1 MSNFLGS
8 DQKWWFYLIV
18 LVVIIALF
26 SQGEENI
33 DISKKESKH
42 LSCHRQKDYF
52 YYHGIQHALCG
63 KTNDFGFIYF
73 TPKRILVI
81 QMQ

>member
-1 MSNFLGS
+1 MKFEIENTSKGYTLCEKFSDLLIILG
-8 DQKWWFYLIV
+8 
-18 LVVIIALF
+18 
-26 SQGEENI
+26 NI

-42 LSCHRQKDYF
+42 LSCYRQKDYF

-63 KTNDFGFIYF
+63 KTNDFGFVYF